1 MNGKV
6 KLAFYGGQTTEL
18 DFEHALNL
26 LRNQT
31 KSGVIIFKVIGE
43 HEFINN
49 ELIRKPNNKA
59 SAEPAKQGKPKGGGK
74 AAKPTKGT
82 NDSL

>member
-6 KLAFYGGQTTEL
+6 KLEYKNGVKEL
-18 DFEHALNL
+18 DFEHALNI

-59 SAEPAKQGKPKGGGK
+59 SAEPAKQGKPKSGGK
-74 AAKPTKGT
+74 ATKPTKDS